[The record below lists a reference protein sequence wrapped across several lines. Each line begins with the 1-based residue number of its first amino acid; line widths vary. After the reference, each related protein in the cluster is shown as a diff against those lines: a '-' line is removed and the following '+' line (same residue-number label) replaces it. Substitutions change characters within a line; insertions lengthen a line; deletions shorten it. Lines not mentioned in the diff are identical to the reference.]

1 MIFSIGKKIKRR
13 QNKTQVKLVAFYFS
27 IKNQFLEQKKLKTSN
42 QSVDTQPPRNIMTHM
57 IDSLLASPNGQG
69 EVPRKKD
76 QARELQQRIE
86 AIARD
91 AKVKIVKLK
100 RLIAFSLQQFEA
112 RFTCSLDDKKMI
124 DYVEASIEAN
134 DILDK
139 LNVNDRYEDDKD
151 EELEK
156 LETLIYKIWEDEYGD
171 QLYELYDQLQNIFIK
186 LFFINTQETQKK
198 YHFIHADNTHSE
210 KENDNTHIGK
220 GTRIHDNK
228 SNDKLDNAPEAC
240 KFKDCKFIVFISNLK
255 KSKIRQ

>member
-1 MIFSIGKKIKRR
+1 M
-13 QNKTQVKLVAFYFS
+13 N
-27 IKNQFLEQKKLKTSN
+27 
-42 QSVDTQPPRNIMTHM
+42 HM

-100 RLIAFSLQQFEA
+100 RLIALSLQQFEE
-112 RFTCSLDDKKMI
+112 RFKYSLNDKKMI

-156 LETLIYKIWEDEYGD
+156 LETLIYKTF
-171 QLYELYDQLQNIFIK
+171 L
-186 LFFINTQETQKK
+186 
-198 YHFIHADNTHSE
+198 
-210 KENDNTHIGK
+210 
-220 GTRIHDNK
+220 
-228 SNDKLDNAPEAC
+228 
-240 KFKDCKFIVFISNLK
+240 
-255 KSKIRQ
+255 

>member
-1 MIFSIGKKIKRR
+1 
-13 QNKTQVKLVAFYFS
+13 
-27 IKNQFLEQKKLKTSN
+27 
-42 QSVDTQPPRNIMTHM
+42 MTHM

-100 RLIAFSLQQFEA
+100 RLIALSLQQFEE
-112 RFTCSLDDKKMI
+112 RFKYSLDDKKMI

-139 LNVNDRYEDDKD
+139 LNVRYEDDKD

-171 QLYELYDQLQNIFIK
+171 QLYELYDQIQDIFIK
-186 LFFINTQETQKK
+186 LFFINTQETK
-198 YHFIHADNTHSE
+198 
-210 KENDNTHIGK
+210 
-220 GTRIHDNK
+220 
-228 SNDKLDNAPEAC
+228 
-240 KFKDCKFIVFISNLK
+240 K
-255 KSKIRQ
+255 KSRKRGYGPPVF